1 MQLNCWQVLEIA
13 PTDDERAIK
22 RAYAA
27 QLKHNKPDKHPEG
40 FRQLR
45 EAYEQALDVRLYYAE
60 FIDAD
65 DDESEEEGK
74 TEESQEKVAEADISL
89 DSDHDALDATVDDY
103 IADDYI
109 ADDYIDDDE
118 ELRPLSSD
126 NPSTANGAI
135 PDTVIPRNDNTN
147 EVATEQDTDC
157 LENSS
162 HLEKTIEEVAAVNL
176 DDDIDDFAQP
186 AVSHYEL
193 SISQDTNVQKPL
205 NWQQQWQQQVDNAET
220 NNADSQL
227 LILLQTQF
235 QAIQQLPLDEQ
246 YDFEESLLVWLSEQ
260 PLYYPDSY
268 AASKA
273 HFDWEQRLLSWD
285 DEGYPWY
292 QLRPL
297 DSGYQQV
304 LNFASHTGFR
314 QYLSEHYPLVAQYL
328 YPNDLL
334 PVNAQG
340 EALNP
345 SPKLAMSRWQFFRK
359 FFVPAPALAL
369 FNQLEALQEELSMVD
384 QGFTHSYG
392 GADSDMSR
400 LMAKLTQVTLPSNL
414 LSNPPSNLPSNAE
427 SPMQYRNPAHYWEN
441 YAPLLTLRQ
450 WVMGRFVRKEDF
462 FKLAAVGAL
471 FVALLWGIDKGIFH
485 SPLPWV
491 TYLYEMLGV
500 ALVLVMAL
508 AVWQLLLMLYA
519 RPYRFINEDRYHVG
533 NLTWLLGSAAMW
545 LLFTALWMESATRT
559 QVGMPHELS
568 YYVANL
574 AGFSFLL
581 ALNTRHDNLLAIQI
595 IWYWALAMLSF
606 TVIYPLLMLISANG
620 ATVALEISTPEPVS
634 WIFVLG
640 PMLLVNLARLEPFRW
655 VEPIANWLTGALLI
669 LLVPLFFMIV
679 MLFNSDLLPKLDL
692 GWTGT
697 ALTLFWTAMAYIL
710 LKSIRILNQD

>member
-1 MQLNCWQVLEIA
+1 MQVDCWQVLGIA

-45 EAYEQALDVRLYYAE
+45 EAYEQALDIRLYYAD

-65 DDESEEEGK
+65 DDESEEDSE
-74 TEESQEKVAEADISL
+74 TEEVQGEIAELGVSYDN
-89 DSDHDALDATVDDY
+89 DYDA
-103 IADDYI
+103 IADDYVDDDENLRPIASDTSVISDDVILDI
-109 ADDYIDDDE
+109 ADDENPTASGNKPDDYNNSTDYTDSTDLTE
-118 ELRPLSSD
+118 PL
-126 NPSTANGAI
+126 
-135 PDTVIPRNDNTN
+135 
-147 EVATEQDTDC
+147 
-157 LENSS
+157 
-162 HLEKTIEEVAAVNL
+162 AV
-176 DDDIDDFAQP
+176 D
-186 AVSHYEL
+186 YEL
-193 SISQDTNVQKPL
+193 ITAPYSRPQKPL
-205 NWQQQWQQQVDNAET
+205 NWQQQWQQQVDNAEK

-235 QAIQQLPLDEQ
+235 QTIQQLPLDEQ

-273 HFDWEQRLLSWD
+273 YFDWEQRLLSWD
-285 DEGYPWY
+285 DAGYPWY

-304 LNFASHTGFR
+304 LNFASHAGFR
-314 QYLSEHYPLVAQYL
+314 QYLSEHYPLIAQYL
-328 YPNDLL
+328 FPSELL
-334 PVNAQG
+334 LTNAQG
-340 EALNP
+340 QALNP

-369 FNQLEALQEELSMVD
+369 FNQLEALQEELAIVN
-384 QGFTHSYG
+384 QGFTQSYG
-392 GADSDMSR
+392 GADSDISR
-400 LMAKLTQVTLPSNL
+400 LMAKLTQAALISNPPSNL
-414 LSNPPSNLPSNAE
+414 LSNAD
-427 SPMQYRNPAHYWEN
+427 SPMQYRNPAHYWQN
-441 YAPLLTLRQ
+441 YPPILTLRQ
-450 WVMGRFVRKEDF
+450 WVMGRFIRKEDF

-471 FVALLWGIDKGIFH
+471 FVAVLWGIDKGILH

-491 TYLYEMLGV
+491 TYLYEMVGM

-581 ALNTRHDNLLAIQI
+581 ALNTRHDNLLVIQV

-620 ATVALEISTPEPVS
+620 DTVAREINTAEPVS
-634 WIFVLG
+634 WIFALI

-679 MLFNSDLLPKLDL
+679 VLFNSDLLPKLDL
-692 GWTGT
+692 GWTGA
-697 ALTLFWTAMAYIL
+697 ALTLFWTALAYIL
-710 LKSIRILNQD
+710 LKSIRVLNKD